1 MSTKFQ
7 ITDKDQGLVKEFQ
20 GRVANWMKSFTEEFA
35 DCKTEVHQK
44 DFDLLLTDSQMQ
56 TLFNSPLHDEF
67 EERFKNLT
75 NPMLEF
81 VDLRDY

>member
-7 ITDKDQGLVKEFQ
+7 ITDKNQGLVKEFQ
-20 GRVANWMKSFTEEFA
+20 GRVANWMKSFTEESIGPSQ
-35 DCKTEVHQK
+35 KVHQK

-67 EERFKNLT
+67 EERLKNLT